1 MQQWFWGYFH
11 KKILR
16 LTLIVSYIKL
26 FIFILIFFCA
36 SSEWYSNNQ
45 NYEVKQGEQDRV
57 AEMQL
62 TVGPVGPRGH
72 NFRGSGKWR
81 LCVRPNDRQTFLLL
95 GAVKNQIS
103 VGPSYLLDP

>member
-1 MQQWFWGYFH
+1 MLYRVH
-11 KKILR
+11 R
-16 LTLIVSYIKL
+16 
-26 FIFILIFFCA
+26 A
-36 SSEWYSNNQ
+36 MN
-45 NYEVKQGEQDRV
+45 EVWTHNFSGDI

-62 TVGPVGPRGH
+62 TVGPRVQ

-103 VGPSYLLDP
+103 VGPGYLLDP